1 VLWDILVSILWF
13 MLLFSWIW
21 LLVMIVGDLFRDH
34 ELSGWGKAS
43 WVVLLFVMPW
53 LGALIYMA
61 ARGRSMNKRA
71 REQAARDERELG
83 RHVRRVA
90 ASAPST
96 ADELTKLGDLRDR
109 GVISLQE
116 FARAKE
122 RLLGT
127 QPAGPAGSGVASN
140 SSSTAAVTPRGA

>member
-1 VLWDILVSILWF
+1 VLWDVLVSILWF

-43 WVVLLFVMPW
+43 WVVLVFVMPW

-71 REQAARDERELG
+71 REQAARNERELG
-83 RHVRRVA
+83 RHVRPVA

-96 ADELTKLGDLRDR
+96 ADELAKLANLRDR

-122 RLLGT
+122 RLLST
-127 QPAGPAGSGVASN
+127 QPAGPTGSGVGSS
-140 SSSTAAVTPRGA
+140 SSSTAAVTSRGA